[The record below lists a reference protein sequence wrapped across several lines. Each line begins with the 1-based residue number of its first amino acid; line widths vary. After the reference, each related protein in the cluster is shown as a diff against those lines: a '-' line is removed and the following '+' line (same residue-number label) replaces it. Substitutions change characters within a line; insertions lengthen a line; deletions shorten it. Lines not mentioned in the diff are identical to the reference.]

1 MCYNIYE
8 LDPTHFLSAYGLAW
22 ESPLKKI
29 ETKVELSTN
38 NGILLLVEKGIW
50 GGICHALHRY
60 AKANNK
66 HMKNYDKNK
75 ESSYLIYLDANNF
88 YGWAMT
94 QKLSVDGLKQKKS
107 ILKFNEDFIK
117 NYNEESNKGYI
128 LEVYLEY
135 PKEIVFTK
143 FKELPFLPEK
153 IKR

>member
-1 MCYNIYE
+1 
-8 LDPTHFLSAYGLAW
+8 
-22 ESPLKKI
+22 
-29 ETKVELSTN
+29 
-38 NGILLLVEKGIW
+38 
-50 GGICHALHRY
+50 
-60 AKANNK
+60 
-66 HMKNYDKNK
+66 MKNYDKNK